1 MVGNVK
7 ITPRPHQLNG
17 FFTDALEVGK
27 NVFEEWVTG
36 KGVTE
41 EKALLQAQVETQKAQ
56 SAQLLNI
63 VQYGLIA
70 AAIVLGVKYVS
81 GR

>member
-1 MVGNVK
+1 MVGNAK
-7 ITPRPHQLNG
+7 ITPRPQLNG
-17 FFTDALEVGK
+17 FGFEDVLDVGK
-27 NVFEEWVTG
+27 SIFDEWVSG
-36 KGVTE
+36 KGETE
-41 EKALLQAQVETQKAQ
+41 EKALLQAQVEAQKAQ

-70 AAIVLGVKYVS
+70 VAIVFGVKYVS